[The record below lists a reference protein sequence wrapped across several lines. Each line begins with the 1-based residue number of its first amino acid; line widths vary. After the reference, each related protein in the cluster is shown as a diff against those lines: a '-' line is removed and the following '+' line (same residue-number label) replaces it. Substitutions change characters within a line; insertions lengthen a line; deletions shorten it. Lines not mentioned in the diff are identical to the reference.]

1 MNFPT
6 RSKRHIFEELG
17 WRAVN
22 VVSLLV
28 IRVKTVH
35 TSSLFSPIKIGS
47 FG

>member
-1 MNFPT
+1 MGA
-6 RSKRHIFEELG
+6 I
-17 WRAVN
+17 N

-35 TSSLFSPIKIGS
+35 TSSIFSPIKIGK